1 MKRIILALVALSALS
16 LAACNGLPTI
26 NLANQVNLN
35 TTQGLVA
42 GYGILVNQ
50 ENLLKAQPLCLTGTK
65 PSITNLCVPRSVI
78 VRLQSGTAIAQKAV
92 NNAVAFEKAHPTIDP
107 TQYISAASDALLA
120 VQNTYNTAV
129 TTGG

>member
-1 MKRIILALVALSALS
+1 MKRIILAFAAIAVALSLGG
-16 LAACNGLPTI
+16 CLPTI
-26 NLANQVNLN
+26 NLANEVNLN

-50 ENLLKAQPLCLTGTK
+50 ENVLKAQPLCLTGTK
-65 PSITNLCVPRSVI
+65 PSITNICVPRSLI
-78 VRLQSGTAIAQKAV
+78 VRLQNGTAVAQKAI
-92 NNAVAFEKAHPTIDP
+92 NSAIAFEKAHPTVDP

-120 VQNTYNTAV
+120 VQNIYNTAA

>member
-1 MKRIILALVALSALS
+1 MNRIVLALTLAFALAG
-16 LAACNGLPTI
+16 CNPLPTV

-50 ENLLKAQPLCLTGTK
+50 EELLKAQPLCLTGTK
-65 PSITNLCVPRSVI
+65 PSLTNLCVPRSVI
-78 VRLQSGTAIAQKAV
+78 VRLQDGTRIAQKAV
-92 NNAVAFEKAHPTIDP
+92 NAAVAFEKAHPTIDP
-107 TQYISAASDALLA
+107 TQYISAATDALLA
-120 VQNTYNTAV
+120 VQNVYNTAV